1 MVSFDLVF
9 KAFLNRITDYGLA
22 ELTDEEVEEDLV
34 SKLVMALGKFD
45 LNGDIVVDYDNRTL
59 TNTNNANGNLTPNE
73 IDIIVSYMIV
83 EWIAPL
89 KNSEEIL
96 KSNLSSQEYS
106 RVAQTNMLDKLIK
119 TYNDAEQ
126 RAERLRTRYS
136 YRNGLLKRVKERNKS

>member
-1 MVSFDLVF
+1 M
-9 KAFLNRITDYGLA
+9 Y
-22 ELTDEEVEEDLV
+22 
-34 SKLVMALGKFD
+34 ALGKFD

-96 KSNLSSQEYS
+96 KSNLSSQEYN
-106 RVAQTNMLDKLIK
+106 RVAQTNMLDKLKPRKII
-119 TYNDAEQ
+119 N
-126 RAERLRTRYS
+126 RLPDLAMWLVCEDGKVEEAPT
-136 YRNGLLKRVKERNKS
+136 E